1 MGRNSKKGLLYFPV
15 DVDIFE
21 DDKLFDIQNKYGPL
35 GEVIYL
41 RLLCL
46 IYKNG
51 YYYRYDSIDKLA
63 NMLIRSIGNKW
74 TRDKQVVVQVIPFLA
89 KINLFSS
96 ELMQENVLTSAS
108 IQRQYLKCV
117 ERRQPLNEYP
127 YWLLEEEEKPS
138 FAAPSNDISVYRN
151 PFSAYRNKENVY
163 SGTQSKVKK
172 SKVKKTTTPYNPPS
186 GDGGGSGGDSFSDLI
201 RLWENIN
208 ARPVTGY
215 EGEKIGELLETFSAT
230 WLEDAMKVA
239 ADAGKR
245 KLNYVEGILN
255 RWQAE
260 GRDSDKKNRE
270 SFLELAKRLDEEME
284 AARQDEHARNS
295 VATKGL
301 ASDIPGNS
309 YRRRQSAT
317 MAALIGTLE
326 LPGDTKGDG
335 GI

>member
-1 MGRNSKKGLLYFPV
+1 MGRDRKAGLLYFPV

-21 DDKLFDIQNKYGPL
+21 DDKLFDIQNEYGPL

-63 NMLIRSIGNKW
+63 KMLIRSIGNKW

-89 KINLFSS
+89 KINLFSA

-127 YWLLEEEEKPS
+127 YWLLEEKPS
-138 FAAPSNDISVYRN
+138 FAVSSNNISVYRN

-163 SGTQSKVKK
+163 SGTQSKVNKK
-172 SKVKKTTTPYNPPS
+172 VNKRNTTTPYNPPS
-186 GDGGGSGGDSFSDLI
+186 GDRSGGADSFLSGLVT
-201 RLWENIN
+201 LWEEIN
-208 ARPVTGY
+208 GRLVTEY
-215 EGEKIGELLETFSAT
+215 EGKKILSLLEIFSAA
-230 WLEDAMKVA
+230 WIEDAMKVA

-260 GRDSDKKNRE
+260 GRDGGKKGRE
-270 SFLELAKRLDEEME
+270 TFLDIAKRLE
-284 AARQDEHARNS
+284 AERKAAQQDEHTRNG
-295 VATKGL
+295 VAIGQP
-301 ASDIPGNS
+301 ASDIPGNTD
-309 YRRRQSAT
+309 RGGQPGT

-326 LPGDTKGDG
+326 LPGYSKGG
-335 GI
+335 GGV

>member
-21 DDKLFDIQNKYGPL
+21 DDKLFDVQNEYGPL

-63 NMLIRSIGNKW
+63 KMLIRSIGNKW

-89 KINLFSS
+89 KINLFSA

-127 YWLLEEEEKPS
+127 YWLLEKKPS
-138 FAAPSNDISVYRN
+138 FAVSSNQISVYKKRISVYRN
-151 PFSAYRNKENVY
+151 KENAY
-163 SGTQSKVKK
+163 SGTQSKEKK
-172 SKVKKTTTPYNPPS
+172 IKENKTTTTPYNPPS
-186 GDGGGSGGDSFSDLI
+186 GDGSSGGNPFAGLVH
-201 RLWENIN
+201 LWENIN
-208 ARPVTGY
+208 ARPLTGY
-215 EGEKIGELLETFSAT
+215 EGEKIQDLLEIFSET
-230 WLEDAMKVA
+230 WIEEAMKVA

-260 GRDSDKKNRE
+260 GRDGGKKGRE
-270 SFLELAKRLDEEME
+270 TFLDIAKRLE
-284 AARQDEHARNS
+284 AERKAAQQDEHTRNG
-295 VATKGL
+295 VAIGQP
-301 ASDIPGNS
+301 ASDIPGNTD
-309 YRRRQSAT
+309 RGGQPKT

-326 LPGDTKGDG
+326 LPGYPKGSDG
-335 GI
+335 V